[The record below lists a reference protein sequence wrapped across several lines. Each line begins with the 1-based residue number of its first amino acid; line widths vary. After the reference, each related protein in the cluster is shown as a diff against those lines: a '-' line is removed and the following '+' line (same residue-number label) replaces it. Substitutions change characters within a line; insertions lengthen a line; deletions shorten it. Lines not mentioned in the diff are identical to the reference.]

1 MLGLLNATA
10 PGSAIGGRS
19 NPMVPS
25 KRVTIHETVE
35 EGEDDT
41 GSERSVQSD
50 ESDLF
55 RGVEAPVDGIKSRT
69 AATKLAKINGNKVQS
84 NAIWNVTKQL
94 FASDAANNYYNIV
107 NLNASKRKSF
117 MSARKINSA
126 TDSSTSFSEAG
137 KKTLEQ
143 LVADALSVAM
153 TPEEMAHHSLSQEH
167 DGSDEKEALYSTT
180 LSTTHEERSVAS
192 ESSQNESIKTEIVS
206 SPAVVPPAVPPIAS
220 FDVCRAQSNLSAAS
234 SITAE
239 VALSEEKKVG
249 VKSSIPGSDDPP
261 MAEHPSPV
269 CSPGEN
275 NLRYTVDLPGKI
287 ELGVSTHVTESKTGN
302 SNECVMKKLPK
313 RI

>member
-1 MLGLLNATA
+1 MLGLLNATE

-25 KRVTIHETVE
+25 KRVTIHETE

-69 AATKLAKINGNKVQS
+69 EATKLAKINGSKVQS
-84 NAIWNVTKQL
+84 NVISNVTKQL
-94 FASDAANNYYNIV
+94 FASEAANNYYNIV

-117 MSARKINSA
+117 MNARKVNSA

-137 KKTLEQ
+137 NKTLEQ
-143 LVADALSVAM
+143 LVADALSVAL
-153 TPEEMAHHSLSQEH
+153 TPEDMAHHALSQEH

-180 LSTTHEERSVAS
+180 LLTTHEELNVAS
-192 ESSQNESIKTEIVS
+192 ERSQNESIKTEIESIKTEIVS
-206 SPAVVPPAVPPIAS
+206 SLAVVPPVVPPIAS
-220 FDVCRAQSNLSAAS
+220 FDVCRLQSNLSAAS
-234 SITAE
+234 SITTE

-275 NLRYTVDLPGKI
+275 NIGYTADLPEKI
-287 ELGVSTHVTESKTGN
+287 ELAYQLMLQRARLGTQMN
-302 SNECVMKKLPK
+302 AL
-313 RI
+313 